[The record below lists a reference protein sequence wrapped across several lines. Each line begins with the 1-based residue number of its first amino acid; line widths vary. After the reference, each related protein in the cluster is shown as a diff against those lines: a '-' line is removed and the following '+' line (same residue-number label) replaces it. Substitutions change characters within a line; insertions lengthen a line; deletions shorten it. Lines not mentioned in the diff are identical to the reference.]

1 LKDTFLQINDQIN
14 TVITRYEAFKKGD
27 YTAARNPIPQEFAG
41 SSSGGG
47 GISLIDLDDGET
59 AARPAAAST
68 TANDLSDLFS
78 STLAQKPVIPHQP
91 VLGIGTSIY
100 IQPQPSGLQQSQ
112 PFAPIPILAN
122 GGFTGPS
129 VPSLQQR
136 PSHTATP
143 PASIMLP
150 ATPGSTP
157 APATQVPNYFGRVG
171 PSLGSQSFGGSN
183 FGTGSQ
189 TQPGLFGSAPPQ
201 PQQPIG
207 ISVGYSSQQPSFGFG
222 APLQP
227 QTQPQVQ
234 AQPAVGVTT
243 TQQKK
248 DPFADLAGLF

>member
-1 LKDTFLQINDQIN
+1 MKDTFLQINDQIN

-68 TANDLSDLFS
+68 TANDLSDFFS
-78 STLAQKPVIPHQP
+78 SNLAQKPVIPHQP
-91 VLGIGTSIY
+91 LFGIGTSI
-100 IQPQPSGLQQSQ
+100 PKPSGLQQSL

-129 VPSLQQR
+129 APPLQQR
-136 PSHTATP
+136 PSYTATP

-171 PSLGSQSFGGSN
+171 ASLGSQSFGGSN
-183 FGTGSQ
+183 FGTGPQ

-207 ISVGYSSQQPSFGFG
+207 MGVGGYSSQQPSFGFG

-227 QTQPQVQ
+227 QRQPQVQ
-234 AQPAVGVTT
+234 PAVGATT